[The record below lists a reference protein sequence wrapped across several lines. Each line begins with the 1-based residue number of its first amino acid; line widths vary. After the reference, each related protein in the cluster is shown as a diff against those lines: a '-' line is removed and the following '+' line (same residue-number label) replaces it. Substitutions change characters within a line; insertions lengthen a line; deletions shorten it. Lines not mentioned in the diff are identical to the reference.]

1 MNASQRARRRERRM
15 GRRESHRRDSLANAI
30 DYSSVMSLDSLTAS
44 SKTCQ
49 QGVSWKGSVQS
60 FVLRRN
66 TQCAKLKRDL
76 DSGAYRKE
84 PATRFTLRERG
95 CERQISGVS
104 FRDRVVQRS
113 LCDNSLVPVLC
124 HGVIDDNSASLK
136 GRGMSRARRRFG
148 QQMAEAY
155 RRWGD
160 DAVCVQYDFR
170 KYFASIDSRRA
181 SYGVKME
188 YVRAASGSNIL
199 DALKLASIAD
209 GIVTEEKGVG
219 LGNQTS
225 QTVAIWYASPIDH
238 YVREVMRCGL
248 SGRYMDDGYAF
259 CHASEADGILD
270 AIRDKARS
278 LGLSLHPR
286 KSHATPLSRPVTFL
300 KTVYR
305 IRNGKVSVSMCGKSL
320 VRTMRHLRHV
330 RSLLDSGRIS
340 EEDYEQ
346 SLASTYGNVCKLA
359 SRKQRRRF
367 ESEFSKGHEAMMAR
381 IRSRVFNGTLP

>member
-1 MNASQRARRRERRM
+1 MNASQRARRRDRRRN
-15 GRRESHRRDSLANAI
+15 GREAKRRESLAAALDYGSALSL
-30 DYSSVMSLDSLTAS
+30 SSLIES

-60 FVLRRN
+60 FVLRRS
-66 TQCAKLKRDL
+66 TQCAKLKREL
-76 DSGAYRKE
+76 ELGEYRKE
-84 PATRFTLRERG
+84 PATRFTLHERG
-95 CERQISGVS
+95 CDRQISGVS

-113 LCDNSLVPVLC
+113 LCDNSLIPVLC

-148 QQMAEAY
+148 QQMAEAH

-188 YVRAASGSNIL
+188 YVRAASGENIL
-199 DALKLASIAD
+199 DAIKLASIAD

-238 YVREVMRCGL
+238 YVREVLRCGL

-259 CHASEADGILD
+259 CPASEAECALG
-270 AIRDKARS
+270 AIRRKAES
-278 LGLSLHPR
+278 LGLTLHPR
-286 KSHATPLSRPVTFL
+286 KSHATPISKPLTFL

-305 IRNGKVSVSMCGKSL
+305 LDGSMVRVSMCGKSL
-320 VRTMRHLRHV
+320 VRTMRHMRHV
-330 RSLLDSGRIS
+330 RSLLEDGAIS
-340 EEDYEQ
+340 AGDYEQ

-359 SRKQRRRF
+359 SREQRRRF
-367 ESEFSKGHEAMMAR
+367 EAAFSSGNEEMMRR
-381 IRSRVFNGTLP
+381 IRSRVFNGALP